1 MELRHLRYFLAV
13 ASANSFTRAAEE
25 LGISQPTLSHQ
36 IRQLEEFAGASLFDR
51 LGKKVRL
58 TPAGHDLVIHARD
71 TLRAAD
77 AAIQSFSDRAELLGG
92 KLTIASFPS
101 LRPFVVRA
109 ISRFVQ
115 DYPRIRIVHH
125 ELKSYEIHELIQL
138 GDVEI
143 GFGVNTSIPSSLVAK
158 PLYREPLVLAFRS
171 SHPFARLKSIE
182 MKDVGNTPFISFG
195 YERFTQNAINSFFK
209 RNSFLPNVC
218 LDAPSID
225 VLFDVVCR
233 TDAVALVPQHFV
245 TSRPDLAYYGKLAR
259 PPTRSVA
266 LLSAARY
273 HVSVASTQFR
283 KVVMTEANAMKKE
296 TSAPS
301 S

>member
-13 ASANSFTRAAEE
+13 ATANSFTRAAEE

-36 IRQLEEFAGASLFDR
+36 VRQLEDIAGTSLFDR

-58 TPAGHDLVIHARD
+58 TPAGHDLVVHARNA
-71 TLRAAD
+71 LRAAD
-77 AAIQSFSDRAELLGG
+77 AAVQSFADRAELLGG

-101 LRPFVVRA
+101 LRPLVVRT

-115 DYPRIRIVHH
+115 DYPKIRIVHH

-138 GDVEI
+138 GDVEV
-143 GFGVNTSIPSSLVAK
+143 GFGVNTSIPSSLVGK
-158 PLYREPLVLAFRS
+158 PLYREPLVLAYRAG
-171 SHPFARLKSIE
+171 HPLAGLDSIE
-182 MKDVGNTPFISFG
+182 MKDVGNTPFVSFG
-195 YERFTQNAINSFFK
+195 YERFTQNAINGFFK
-209 RNSFLPNVC
+209 RNGFLPNVC

-225 VLFDVVCR
+225 VLFDVLSR
-233 TDAVALVPQHFV
+233 TDAVALAPRHFV
-245 TSRPDLAYYGKLAR
+245 ASRSDIEFYENLVR

-273 HVSVASTQFR
+273 HVSVASNEFR

-296 TSAPS
+296 TAAPRP
-301 S
+301 

>member
-13 ASANSFTRAAEE
+13 ATANSFTRAAEE

-36 IRQLEEFAGASLFDR
+36 VRQLEQMAGASLFDR

-58 TPAGHDLVIHARD
+58 TPAGHDLIVHARD

-77 AAIQSFSDRAELLGG
+77 AVIQSFTDRAELLGG
-92 KLTIASFPS
+92 KLTVASFPS
-101 LRPFVVRA
+101 LRPFVIRTIA
-109 ISRFVQ
+109 AFVK
-115 DYPRIRIVHH
+115 DYPKIRVVHH

-158 PLYREPLVLAFRS
+158 PLYREPLVLAYRS
-171 SHPFARLKSIE
+171 GHPLTQLKSIE
-182 MKDVGNTPFISFG
+182 MKDVGDTPFISFG

-209 RNSFLPNVC
+209 RNSFVPNVC

-233 TDAVALVPQHFV
+233 TDAVAMVPRHFAI
-245 TSRPDLAYYGKLAR
+245 SRSDIEFYGKLVR

-273 HVSVASTQFR
+273 HVSVASSEFR
-283 KVVMTEANAMKKE
+283 KVAMTKVNAMKKE
-296 TSAPS
+296 AAAPS